1 MGDTVLNIAAS
12 GLTAAT
18 RRLEASASNTANV
31 FSTGRV
37 GAQPGEGDAAFQ
49 AQTVVQSSVEAGSSN
64 GASGAGAGAGVRA
77 RITPTSSPVQLAF
90 DPNSP
95 LANSDGFVEAPAVDL
110 GQEAAT
116 QISARAAFSASAALI
131 RAADEQTDALLDI
144 TS

>member
-1 MGDTVLNIAAS
+1 MGTSVLATAAS

-18 RRLEASASNTANV
+18 RRLEASASNTANA
-31 FSTGRV
+31 FSTGSV
-37 GAQPGEGDAAFQ
+37 GAAPGSEDAAFQ
-49 AQTVVQSSVEAGSSN
+49 AQTVVQTSLETGGGN
-64 GASGAGAGAGVRA
+64 QASGGGVRA

-95 LANSDGFVEAPAVDL
+95 LANTDGFVEAPNVDL
-110 GQEAAT
+110 GREAVN

-131 RAADEQTDALLDI
+131 RAADEQTESLLDI